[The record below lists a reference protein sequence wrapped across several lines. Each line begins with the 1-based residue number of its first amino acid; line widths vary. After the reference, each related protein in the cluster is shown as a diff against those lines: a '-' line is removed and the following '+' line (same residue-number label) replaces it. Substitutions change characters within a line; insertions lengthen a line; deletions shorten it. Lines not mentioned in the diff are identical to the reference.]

1 MQKNNEN
8 MEGLFLTNNRKL
20 RFVNLS
26 FKRFIFDKIDWD
38 ERLICIKGQRG
49 VGKTTLMLQHIK
61 EAFPQPERALY
72 VSLDNLWFSTNSLRD
87 LVEYHYTHGGTHL
100 FLDEVHKYD
109 GWQTTLKN
117 IYDDYPD
124 LHIVYTGSS
133 MLKIDGSLGDLSRRQ
148 ACYVLP
154 GLSFREFL
162 QLEAVLDIP
171 AISFADLL
179 VGHAAISG
187 DITAQVK
194 ILPLFEQYLRHGY
207 YPFYREAKTTFDQRI
222 QDVCRQVIES
232 DIPAVEDISRAT
244 LLKIKRLL
252 MILAERVPYQPKMTE
267 LYREL
272 ETNREQGLKM
282 LDTLQRAGLISMISY
297 EPKNLRVLSK
307 PDKILLDNTSLLHS
321 LTGFGDKGTV
331 RETFFNNQMGFVT
344 SLALD
349 RDGDFRL
356 DRKYVFEV
364 GGAKKGFNQIKDLP
378 DSYVAA
384 DGIETGFGNKIPLW
398 MFGLLY

>member
-1 MQKNNEN
+1 
-8 MEGLFLTNNRKL
+8 MESIFRTYNRKL
-20 RFVNLS
+20 RFVNLG
-26 FKRFIFDKIDWD
+26 FKRFIYDKIDWD
-38 ERLICIKGQRG
+38 ERLICLKGQRG

-61 EAFPQPERALY
+61 EHFSQPEKALY
-72 VSLDNLWFSTNSLRD
+72 VSLDNLWFSANSLQT
-87 LVEYHYTHGGTHL
+87 LVEYHYTHGGTHI
-100 FLDEVHKYD
+100 FLDEVHKYED
-109 GWQTTLKN
+109 WQTTLKN

-133 MLKIDGSLGDLSRRQ
+133 MLKIESSLGDLSRRQ
-148 ACYVLP
+148 ASYVLP

-162 QLEAVLDIP
+162 QLEGVLDIP
-171 AISFADLL
+171 AVALDDLL
-179 VGHAAISG
+179 TGHSGIAG
-187 DITAQVK
+187 DITGKIK

-207 YPFYREAKTTFDQRI
+207 YPFYREAKTTFDQRL

-232 DIPAVEDISRAT
+232 DIPAVEDISRST

-282 LDTLQRAGLISMISY
+282 LDTLQRAGLISLISY
-297 EPKNLRVLSK
+297 EPKNVRVLSK
-307 PDKILLDNTSLLHS
+307 PDKILLDNTNLLHS

-331 RETFFNNQMGFVT
+331 RETFFNNQMSYGR

-349 RDGDFRL
+349 RAGDFRI
-356 DRKYVFEV
+356 DRRYIFEV
-364 GGAKKGFNQIKDLP
+364 GGAKKRFNQIKDLP

-384 DGIETGFGNKIPLW
+384 DDIEIGYGNKIPLW

>member
-1 MQKNNEN
+1 
-8 MEGLFLTNNRKL
+8 MESIFRTYNRKL
-20 RFVNLS
+20 RFVNLG
-26 FKRFIFDKIDWD
+26 FKRFIYDKIDWD
-38 ERLICIKGQRG
+38 ERLICLKGQRG

-61 EAFPQPERALY
+61 EHFSQPEKALY
-72 VSLDNLWFSTNSLRD
+72 VSLDNLWFSAYSLQT
-87 LVEYHYTHGGTHL
+87 LVEYHYTHGGTHI
-100 FLDEVHKYD
+100 FLDEVHKYED
-109 GWQTTLKN
+109 WQTTLKN

-133 MLKIDGSLGDLSRRQ
+133 MLKIESSLGDLSRRQ
-148 ACYVLP
+148 ASYVLP

-162 QLEAVLDIP
+162 QLEGVLDIP
-171 AISFADLL
+171 AVALDDLL
-179 VGHAAISG
+179 TGHSGIAG
-187 DITAQVK
+187 DITGKIK

-207 YPFYREAKTTFDQRI
+207 YPFYREAKTTFDQRL

-232 DIPAVEDISRAT
+232 DIPAVEDISRST

-282 LDTLQRAGLISMISY
+282 LDTLQRAGLISLISY
-297 EPKNLRVLSK
+297 EPKNVRVLSK
-307 PDKILLDNTSLLHS
+307 PDKILLDNTNLLHS

-331 RETFFNNQMGFVT
+331 RETFFNNQMSYGR

-349 RDGDFRL
+349 RAGDFRI
-356 DRKYVFEV
+356 DRRYIFEV
-364 GGAKKGFNQIKDLP
+364 GGAKKRFNQIKDLP

-384 DGIETGFGNKIPLW
+384 DDIEIGYGNKIPLW